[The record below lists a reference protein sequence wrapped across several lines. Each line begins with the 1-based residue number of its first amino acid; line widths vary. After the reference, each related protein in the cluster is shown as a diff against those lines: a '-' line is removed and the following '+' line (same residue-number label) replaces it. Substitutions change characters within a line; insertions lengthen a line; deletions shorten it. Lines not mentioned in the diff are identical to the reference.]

1 MQSKPLTKTAVI
13 KTAVFSLLIIII
25 TCYLTKLV
33 VPKFLLENSSWPST
47 STFTRFY
54 EMEENTVDVLFIGS
68 SSMSSAGIPQYLYDK
83 NGIVSYNLASPEQTL
98 ITSYYWLEEALRFQS
113 PSVVFL
119 DNQMLFTFYED
130 EPLNFKEPG
139 QRKDFD
145 YMKWSKV
152 KMTAVHDIC
161 SLDSSQ
167 SELSYYLPV
176 VRYHERWK
184 ELGKLDFTYTPS
196 KLYGFA
202 PLYGSLHAEGEP
214 DFVPLENTNI
224 AAIDILNTTNTVVA
238 TDIATDTPS
247 TDVITTESE
256 ETILPL
262 MQDYMDKI
270 VALCKE
276 KNIRLVLVTTV
287 APIQTQARHDLTA
300 QYAAANNLT
309 YFDFNT
315 KGLYEATQMDYFTD
329 CYDTHHMTISG
340 GEKITDY
347 LADFVLSEGLA
358 TPKTSSDFESTK
370 QYYQDFLNDLYQ

>member
-1 MQSKPLTKTAVI
+1 MQSKRLTKTAVM

-25 TCYLTKLV
+25 TYYVTKLV

-47 STFTRFY
+47 STFTQFY
-54 EMEENTVDVLFIGS
+54 EMEENTVDVLFVGS
-68 SSMSSAGIPQYLYDK
+68 SCMSTAGIPQYLYDK

-161 SLDSSQ
+161 SLDTSQ
-167 SELSYYLPV
+167 SELSYYLPI

-184 ELGKLDFTYTPS
+184 ELGKLDFTYIPS

-202 PLYGSLHAEGEP
+202 PLYGSLHEEGEP
-214 DFVPLENTNI
+214 DFVPLES
-224 AAIDILNTTNTVVA
+224 ANTVVTTA
-238 TDIATDTPS
+238 TSD
-247 TDVITTESE
+247 

-262 MQDYMDKI
+262 MQEYMDKI
-270 VALCKE
+270 VALCEE

-287 APIQTQARHDLTA
+287 APIQTQARHDLTS

-309 YFDFNT
+309 YLDFNT
-315 KGLYEATQMDYFTD
+315 KELYEATQMDYFTD

-340 GEKITDY
+340 GEKISDY

>member
-1 MQSKPLTKTAVI
+1 MQSKPFTKTAVI
-13 KTAVFSLLIIII
+13 KAAVFSLLIIII
-25 TCYLTKLV
+25 TCYVTKLV

-47 STFTRFY
+47 STFTQFY
-54 EMEENTVDVLFIGS
+54 DMEENTVDVLFVGS
-68 SSMSSAGIPQYLYDK
+68 SCMSTAGIPQYLYDK

-98 ITSYYWLEEALRFQS
+98 ITSYYWLKEALRFQS

-152 KMTAVHDIC
+152 KISAVHDIC

-167 SELSYYLPV
+167 SELSYYLPF
-176 VRYHERWK
+176 VRYHDRWK
-184 ELGKLDFTYTPS
+184 ELGKLDFSYTPS

-202 PLYGSLHAEGEP
+202 PLYGSLHEEGEA
-214 DFVPLENTNI
+214 DFVPLESTNFSTEASSVDQT
-224 AAIDILNTTNTVVA
+224 AA
-238 TDIATDTPS
+238 
-247 TDVITTESE
+247 EE

-262 MQDYMDKI
+262 MQEYMDKI
-270 VALCKE
+270 VALCE
-276 KNIRLVLVTTV
+276 ENNIRLVLVTTV
-287 APIQTQARHDLTA
+287 APIQTQTRHDLTA

-309 YFDFNT
+309 YLDFNT
-315 KGLYEATQMDYFTD
+315 KELYEATQMDYFTD

-340 GEKITDY
+340 GEKISDY
-347 LADFVLSEGLA
+347 LADFVLSEELA
-358 TPKTSSDFESTK
+358 IPKTSSDFESTK
-370 QYYQDFLNDLYQ
+370 QYYQDYLNDLYQ